1 VKDKADSVLV
11 QAAVGGDEKS
21 FVELCRRYY
30 PQMLA
35 IAHAILDDKHL
46 AEDAAQ
52 QAFAKAVPELR
63 RLRKP
68 ERFGAWLAAICRNVA
83 RDAAARRQINVTTRP
98 LESLQAATESD
109 TDVEAVRAAVN
120 RLPRRQKEII
130 FLRYYD
136 EMSYEKISAV
146 LGISPQAVNGRL
158 RRAKTKIALYL
169 RRNGFKEVLE

>member
-1 VKDKADSVLV
+1 VKEKADSVLV
-11 QAAVGGDEKS
+11 QAAVCGDEKS

-52 QAFAKAVPELR
+52 QAFAKAVLNLR

-83 RDAAARRQINVTTRP
+83 RDAAKRQINVTTRP
-98 LESLQAATESD
+98 LDLLQAATESD

-146 LGISPQAVNGRL
+146 LGISQQAVNGRL
-158 RRAKTKIALYL
+158 RRAKTKIAFYL
-169 RRNGFKEVLE
+169 RQNGFKEVQE

>member
-1 VKDKADSVLV
+1 VLV
-11 QAAVGGDEKS
+11 QAAVCGDEKS

-52 QAFAKAVPELR
+52 QAFAKAVLNLR

-83 RDAAARRQINVTTRP
+83 RDAAKRQINVTTRP
-98 LESLQAATESD
+98 LDLLQAATESD

-146 LGISPQAVNGRL
+146 LGISQQAVNGRL
-158 RRAKTKIALYL
+158 RRAKTKIAFYL
-169 RRNGFKEVLE
+169 RQNGFKEVQE